1 MANSIIGLTGG
12 NGVGKTSLA
21 RMLESRLYFTRLG
34 FADPIRKAVAAAVG
48 DTVERTFSHP
58 LKDAPNHQLPGGIT
72 PRALAICWAEAA
84 RQDFGDRFWVEHLAM
99 RAARCGPRIVIDD
112 VRFQIEADWI
122 NSNGGIVVAV
132 GPPAG
137 GLRAGT
143 VAASVPSCPTEPEA
157 WEAWLEGSEKQ
168 VLHLARHLLG
178 DRRRTET

>member
-1 MANSIIGLTGG
+1 MIIGLTGG

-58 LKDAPNHQLPGGIT
+58 LKDAPNHQLPSGIT

-99 RAARCGPRIVIDD
+99 RAAKCPPRVVIDD
-112 VRFQIEADWI
+112 VRFQVEADWI
-122 NSNGGIVVAV
+122 NTNGGIVVSV
-132 GPPAG
+132 GPPPG

-143 VAASVPSCPTEPEA
+143 VAAQVPSCPVEPEA
-157 WEAWLEGSEKQ
+157 RQAWLEETSNR
-168 VLHLARHLLG
+168 LLAIA
-178 DRRRTET
+178 RRSDNT